1 MNALTVE
8 GLGKRYRV
16 GTKQVYDLWALKD
29 VSFAGP
35 RLVTMIQY
43 QTPYSFMLPSS
54 AQADLP
60 FRPLLD
66 PSLTRLQ
73 RLVLGE

>member
-8 GLGKRYRV
+8 GLGKRHRV
-16 GTKQVYDLWALKD
+16 GTRQVYDLWALTD
-29 VSFAGP
+29 VSFA
-35 RLVTMIQY
+35 VE
-43 QTPYSFMLPSS
+43 PSS
-54 AQADLP
+54 AQADLQ
-60 FRPLLD
+60 FRPLLA

>member
-8 GLGKRYRV
+8 GLGTRCRV
-16 GTKQVYDLWALKD
+16 GTRQVYDLW
-29 VSFAGP
+29 
-35 RLVTMIQY
+35 
-43 QTPYSFMLPSS
+43 

-60 FRPLLD
+60 FRPLPA

-73 RLVLGE
+73 RPVLGE

>member
-8 GLGKRYRV
+8 GLGKRDRV

-35 RLVTMIQY
+35 RLV
-43 QTPYSFMLPSS
+43 
-54 AQADLP
+54 
-60 FRPLLD
+60 
-66 PSLTRLQ
+66 
-73 RLVLGE
+73 LGE